1 MALGRRTPPEPADK
15 RPTKRAAEQPAAHA
29 IEPPVDPPVDHP
41 AAGPVPRH
49 GDDLDGALP
58 LGMRIAGA
66 WGWRILVLAA
76 VVGLV
81 IFLVAQLRYLVIPVF
96 ISVLLAALLIP
107 LVHFLRRHGWPKW
120 AAVAVAEVGT
130 LVALTGLIYLVVTQ
144 VIRGFANLRDQTVES
159 YDQFKDFLAN
169 SPFDISEQE
178 LQSYIDSA
186 VTQLQEDNGILLSG
200 ALSVGSTLGHVVT
213 GLLLV
218 LFSTLFLLIDGRG
231 IWNWIVR
238 LFPRNAR
245 QAVDGAG
252 HAGWVTLGNFVRVQ
266 ILVAFIDAVGIGLGA
281 FFLGIPLAIPIAVL
295 VFLGSFVP
303 VVGAVFTGALAVFIA
318 LVYNGPFIALW
329 MLVIVLLVQQIE
341 GHVLQPL
348 IMGTAVK
355 VHPLAVVLAVAAGG
369 FLAGI
374 PGTFFAVPVVATANV
389 MIKYIAQGRW
399 RTNLRPTVEDVVPS
413 A

>member
-1 MALGRRTPPEPADK
+1 MALGRRLPPEPRSD
-15 RPTKRAAEQPAAHA
+15 RPR
-29 IEPPVDPPVDHP
+29 
-41 AAGPVPRH
+41 
-49 GDDLDGALP
+49 DDLGDALP
-58 LGMRIAGA
+58 TGMRIAGA

-81 IFLVAQLRYLVIPVF
+81 IFLVIQLRYLVIPLL

-107 LVHFLRRHGWPKW
+107 LVRFLMRHRWPKW
-120 AAVAVAEVGT
+120 AAVAVAEFGILIAISG
-130 LVALTGLIYLVVTQ
+130 LVYLVITQ
-144 VIRGFANLRDQTVES
+144 VIRGFGDLRQQTVES
-159 YDQFKDFLAN
+159 YDQFKDFLLT
-169 SPFDISEQE
+169 SPLEISEDE
-178 LQSYIDSA
+178 LQNYIEQA

-200 ALSVGSTLGHVVT
+200 ALSVGSTLGHVLA

-252 HAGWVTLGNFVRVQ
+252 HAGWRTLGNFVRVQ

-303 VVGAVFTGALAVFIA
+303 VVGAVVTGALAVFIA
-318 LVYNGPFIALW
+318 LVYNGPIIALW

-341 GHVLQPL
+341 GHILQPL

-399 RTNLRPTVEDVVPS
+399 RTDHGPTEKDVVPD